1 MTKAEMDRKPTLV
14 AVKFLTYDAPF
25 VAGHVEVFPRPTADR
40 LVSSGV
46 AEYAEATVVAVTHDT
61 DGKISSTTTRNAD
74 GKGLETV
81 RTVRSRKG

>member
-1 MTKAEMDRKPTLV
+1 MKASKDGEPALV

-25 VAGHVEVFPRPTADR
+25 AAGQVELFPRPTADR